1 MPRTLLVVPCFN
13 EAARLDPDAFRRL
26 VAARPD
32 VAVLLVNDGSTDGT
46 GPLLDALAADPS
58 GRLSALHLERNH
70 GKAEAVRRGL
80 LEAARRG
87 AVYAGYWDADLATPL
102 DALPDFL
109 ALLDADPA
117 IDIVLGSRVQ
127 LLGRHIQRRPLRHYL
142 GRLFATAVSLVLGVP
157 VYDTQCGAKLFRVNP
172 TLTALLATPF
182 RSRWI
187 FDVEILARYLRATG
201 RDTAGDRI
209 HELPLRRWS
218 DVAGSK
224 LRPSSF
230 VRAAFELAAIARDDR
245 CRRDTR

>member
-1 MPRTLLVVPCFN
+1 MPRTLLVVPCYN

-26 VAARPD
+26 VAAHPD

-58 GRLSALHLERNH
+58 GRLSALHLDRNR
-70 GKAEAVRRGL
+70 GKAEAVRLGL

-87 AVYAGYWDADLATPL
+87 AAYAGYWDADLATPL
-102 DALPDFL
+102 DALPEFL

-127 LLGRHIQRRPLRHYL
+127 LLGRHIRRRPLRHYL

-157 VYDTQCGAKLFRVNP
+157 VYDTQCGAKLFRMNP
-172 TLTALLATPF
+172 TLTGLLSTPF

-187 FDVEILARYLRATG
+187 FDVEILARYLQATG
-201 RDTAGDRI
+201 RAAAGDRI

-230 VRAAFELAAIARDDR
+230 VRAAFELAAIARDY
-245 CRRDTR
+245 RRRRNPR